1 MPFTPNDANINRK
14 GRPKGTNSFSV
25 KIREDITNFCDENLM
40 LFLND
45 IKAMK
50 PGYAKAQSFL
60 TLLNYVIP
68 KLTESNSMPDM
79 ESLTDN
85 QLDTLLN
92 KYYND

>member
-1 MPFTPNDANINRK
+1 MPFKPNDSNINRK
-14 GRPKGTNSFSV
+14 GRPKGSGNYSV
-25 KIREDITNFCDENLM
+25 KLREDISKFCEENLM

-50 PGYAKAQSFL
+50 PGYSKAQSFL
-60 TLLNYVIP
+60 TLLNYALP
-68 KLTESNSMPDM
+68 KLTETNSMPDM

-85 QLDTLLN
+85 QLDALLN